1 MVRACI
7 TARISIHAPA
17 RGATKDFSGIASKIF
32 YFNPRSREGSDY
44 PSRKASGGH
53 ANFNPRSREGSDGSE
68 KRELS
73 NNERFQSTLPRGERR
88 GAENDSLRGTVIS
101 IHAPARGATDFR
113 LEVESGHVISIHA
126 PARGATLSWAY
137 GNADDFISIHAPA
150 RGATVAQAPNQCYHS
165 YFNPRSREGSDKR
178 RRSSQA
184 SRIRFQSTL
193 PRGERQE
200 KAQLCTDATTI
211 SIHAPARGAT
221 DRAPVRPAA
230 FGISIHAPARGA
242 TGCSNQRPG
251 IWTISIHAP
260 ARGAT
265 RPPVHTAQGQP
276 ISIHAPARGA
286 TPPWL
291 RKGKK

>member
-1 MVRACI
+1 MAI
-7 TARISIHAPA
+7 SGMTMQISIHAPA
-17 RGATKDFSGIASKIF
+17 RGAT
-32 YFNPRSREGSDY
+32 FNPL
-44 PSRKASGGH
+44 
-53 ANFNPRSREGSDGSE
+53 DGNGC
-68 KRELS
+68 K
-73 NNERFQSTLPRGERR
+73 N
-88 GAENDSLRGTVIS
+88 
-101 IHAPARGATDFR
+101 
-113 LEVESGHVISIHA
+113 ISIHA

-265 RPPVHTAQGQP
+265 VLAPVAPAQKQKFQSTLPRGERLNRLVLVDTFVD

-286 TPPWL
+286 TQFRELPQIDVQFQSTLPRGERPCVYSSTL
-291 RKGKK
+291 SARHFNPRSREGSDR

>member
-1 MVRACI
+1 M
-7 TARISIHAPA
+7 
-17 RGATKDFSGIASKIF
+17 
-32 YFNPRSREGSDY
+32 
-44 PSRKASGGH
+44 
-53 ANFNPRSREGSDGSE
+53 
-68 KRELS
+68 
-73 NNERFQSTLPRGERR
+73 
-88 GAENDSLRGTVIS
+88 IS

-221 DRAPVRPAA
+221 TEMRKKLPWTIYFNPRSREGSDGQSVSAESIHIA
-230 FGISIHAPARGA
+230 ISIHAPARGA
-242 TGCSNQRPG
+242 T
-251 IWTISIHAP
+251 IFSILH
-260 ARGAT
+260 
-265 RPPVHTAQGQP
+265 
-276 ISIHAPARGA
+276 
-286 TPPWL
+286 L
-291 RKGKK
+291 